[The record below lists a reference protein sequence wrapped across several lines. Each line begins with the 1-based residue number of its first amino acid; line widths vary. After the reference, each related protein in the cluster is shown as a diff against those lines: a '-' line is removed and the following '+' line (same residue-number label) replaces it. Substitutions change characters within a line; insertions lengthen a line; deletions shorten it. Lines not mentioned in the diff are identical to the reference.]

1 MKKLRTVLAGILLTL
16 PLFALNASPSLIESE
31 ALEVQDGTNVTG
43 WCLVF
48 FMGYWM
54 VVPC

>member
-16 PLFALNASPSLIESE
+16 PLFALNASSVAIEGEGLEIQQPS
-31 ALEVQDGTNVTG
+31 VTG

-48 FMGYWM
+48 FAGYWW